1 MPVLRFA
8 AANARGILSMT
19 DSLTLGRELPVTM
32 GGYPVRVVL
41 LPPSI
46 CSKNEEGGKLRDLLV
61 LDLLCFMKFLRSN
74 R

>member
-1 MPVLRFA
+1 MTLVTSVPPPGALMPVLRFA

-46 CSKNEEGGKLRDLLV
+46 YSKNEEGGKL
-61 LDLLCFMKFLRSN
+61 F
-74 R
+74 